1 MSAGQ
6 GPTSP
11 VRAPPGAAVEQGHP
25 EIPLERV
32 QLGGQCRLADEQPG
46 RRAPEVELLGERHE
60 RAHVLDPHPAPT
72 VSRCRPQPSV
82 VDLGRTSS

>member
-1 MSAGQ
+1 MAAGQ

-25 EIPLERV
+25 EVPLELV

-46 RRAPEVELLGERHE
+46 RRARKLSSSASATK
-60 RAHVLDPHPAPT
+60 AHVLDPHPAPT

-82 VDLGRTSS
+82 VDLGRASS

>member
-11 VRAPPGAAVEQGHP
+11 VRAPPAAAVEQGHP
-25 EIPLERV
+25 EIPLDLV
-32 QLGGQCRLADEQPG
+32 QLGGQCRLAENSRAAA
-46 RRAPEVELLGERHE
+46 RRKLSSSASATK
-60 RAHVLDPHPAPT
+60 AHVLDPHPAPT

-82 VDLGRTSS
+82 VDLGRASS